1 MLLVGQKGLDSVDLL
16 RGDAV
21 GSIAGGSGPQLLL
34 QRLDCLFRLA
44 QSNLKVPHLLQLGLK
59 PVGNMNI
66 LN

>member
-16 RGDAV
+16 RRDAV

-34 QRLDCLFRLA
+34 QRLDGLLRLA
-44 QSNLKVPHLLQLGLK
+44 QSNLKVTHLLQLRLE

-66 LN
+66 LD